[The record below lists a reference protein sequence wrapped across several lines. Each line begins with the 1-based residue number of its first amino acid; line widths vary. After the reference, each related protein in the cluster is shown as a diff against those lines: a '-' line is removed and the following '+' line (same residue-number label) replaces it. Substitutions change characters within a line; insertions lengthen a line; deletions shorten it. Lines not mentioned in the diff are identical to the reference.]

1 MLDLDDRHCVTA
13 LASTC
18 PCPHCSARPC
28 SCGGVALQETEHC
41 VSGAP
46 IPCLPTASPTSPLCP
61 ATSPPPACCFQSQ
74 LQIFLLDLLPHVCGM
89 LPPVF
94 SSTVA
99 ELLHSTRL
107 PHATWPFTSGRRSTK
122 ALGSALSGSPL
133 YLTIF
138 SEQIPRTSASMD
150 RFLRQLRCCTCP
162 SDRAKT
168 RSCSVPPAMQQ
179 RHG

>member
-1 MLDLDDRHCVTA
+1 MTFVDSEDGTGRPTLRQPRSERANDTQPTRSCDVIRLSHIPLLSRATWAIHRTLDLDDRHCVTA

-28 SCGGVALQETEHC
+28 SCGGVALQETEYC

-46 IPCLPTASPTSPLCP
+46 TPCLPSPTSPLCP

-74 LQIFLLDLLPHVCGM
+74 LQILLLDLLPHVCGM

-99 ELLHSTRL
+99 ELLHSTPL
-107 PHATWPFTSGRRSTK
+107 PHAT
-122 ALGSALSGSPL
+122 
-133 YLTIF
+133 
-138 SEQIPRTSASMD
+138 
-150 RFLRQLRCCTCP
+150 
-162 SDRAKT
+162 
-168 RSCSVPPAMQQ
+168 
-179 RHG
+179 